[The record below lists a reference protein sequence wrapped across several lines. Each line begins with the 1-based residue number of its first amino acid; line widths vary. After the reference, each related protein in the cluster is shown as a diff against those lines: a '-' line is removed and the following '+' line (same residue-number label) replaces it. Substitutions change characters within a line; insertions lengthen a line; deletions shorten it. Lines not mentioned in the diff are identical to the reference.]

1 MKPVCIACAASLC
14 LAAVAGQAQ
23 PAAGSGANVAT
34 AGASVELAQPVAGDL
49 LAAGG
54 RIRVVQPVAQDAA
67 LAGGDVAVQ
76 ARIGQDLRAAGGRV
90 ALSAPVGGEAHLV
103 GGSVRLERGAEVA
116 GPAWLAGG
124 EVQVLGRVGGG
135 AKVFAGTL
143 VVDGTIQGDLQVTA
157 ENVELRPGAQVG
169 GALRYASRNPLRMA
183 DGAQVAGP
191 IERRPLPER
200 AAPPR
205 GTGAAMGLA
214 FWLVTLFAAGV
225 LWVLL
230 FPRFSDAARVQLQ
243 KAPAAS
249 LGAGLLVL
257 VAMPM
262 AVLLLAIT
270 LIGLPLAGVLVAAYG
285 LVLLAGYLVVATT
298 LAERLLGAAGKAGAT
313 SPAPR
318 LAALAVALLLLVLVS
333 AIPVLGWLIALGALM
348 AGSGALV
355 RQRFVRPRPA

>member
-1 MKPVCIACAASLC
+1 MKSVVIACAAWLC
-14 LAAVAGQAQ
+14 LAA
-23 PAAGSGANVAT
+23 PAAHAQATAGSRANVAT

-49 LAAGG
+49 IAAAG

-67 LAGGDVAVQ
+67 LAAGEVAVQ

-90 ALSAPVGGEAHLV
+90 AVSAPVGGEAHLV
-103 GGSVRLERGAEVA
+103 GVSVRLERGADVA

-124 EVQVLGRVGGG
+124 EVQLLGRVGGG

-143 VVDGTIQGDLQVTA
+143 VVEGTVQGDLQVTA
-157 ENVELRPGAQVG
+157 ENVEIRPGAQLG

-183 DGAQVAGP
+183 EGARVAGP
-191 IERRPLPER
+191 IERQALPDE
-200 AAPPR
+200 AAHA
-205 GTGAAMGLA
+205 GGAGGAVGLA

-225 LWVLL
+225 VWVLV
-230 FPRFSDAARVQLQ
+230 FPRFSDAARAQLQ
-243 KAPAAS
+243 RAPAAS
-249 LGAGLLVL
+249 LGVGFLVL

-270 LIGLPLAGVLVAAYG
+270 IVGLPLAGVLVAAYG

-298 LAERLLGAAGKAGAT
+298 LADRLLGAAGQAGA
-313 SPAPR
+313 AGQMPR
-318 LAALAVALLLLVLVS
+318 LAALAAALLLLVLVS
-333 AIPVLGWLIALGALM
+333 AIPVVGWLIALGALM

-355 RQRFVRPRPA
+355 RQRFAHAA